1 MLKRVLLRL
10 HWPENNWLSIK
21 TKTNCPLQIA
31 REYTSV
37 AGTALLQLHSCDNT
51 PVAYETC
58 CWFGQPQCSLAV
70 TMYRLQTSWRIQPQ
84 RSLAVIM
91 YGLDFL
97 MHTTTA
103 TKTAAG
109 GHRVNLKAMLQVW
122 GQNLK
127 AMLQVW
133 RQNLKAM
140 LQVWGHMQTDIIII
154 L

>member
-1 MLKRVLLRL
+1 
-10 HWPENNWLSIK
+10 
-21 TKTNCPLQIA
+21 
-31 REYTSV
+31 
-37 AGTALLQLHSCDNT
+37 
-51 PVAYETC
+51 
-58 CWFGQPQCSLAV
+58 
-70 TMYRLQTSWRIQPQ
+70 MYR
-84 RSLAVIM
+84 
-91 YGLDFL
+91 LDFL

-109 GHRVNLKAMLQVW
+109 GHRVNLKAMLQVWGQNLKAMLQVW